1 MKRYLNLILAVS
13 LVFFLAGCSKY
24 KYETVKGDPTQ
35 ARIYTLDNGLK
46 DTRHPLSAWILSAV
60 PFS

>member
-35 ARIYTLDNGLK
+35 ARIY
-46 DTRHPLSAWILSAV
+46 
-60 PFS
+60 